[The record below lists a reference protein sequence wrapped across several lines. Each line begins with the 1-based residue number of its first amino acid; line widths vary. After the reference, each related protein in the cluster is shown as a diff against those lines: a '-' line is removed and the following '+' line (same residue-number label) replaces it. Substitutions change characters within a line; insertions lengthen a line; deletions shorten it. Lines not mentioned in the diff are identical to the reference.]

1 MKLTNNEIVSN
12 TVYRTTD
19 YDLFKRLEGN
29 RAVLSNRVN
38 KIIKSIKKNG
48 YIMNPIIVNE
58 KYEVIDG
65 QGRLEALRVMNLP
78 VDYIVIKGLGREQ
91 CIALNAYST
100 IWSMVDYISAYCED
114 GNENYIRL
122 QEVIDAFPEI
132 NTPIK
137 IILVTGVASVQS
149 SSIKAGTIKVTS
161 EMAEQAKK
169 DLTFARQFMGPL
181 QRVRGTSQ
189 YYIYALVFAKKCG
202 ASQGRLLDVI
212 ENNVLPPAP
221 NLRIALDTVSDLYN
235 KNLKIKENRIYLY
248 KDYEDTMTDK
258 YGWYGSKWGKNN
270 DR

>member
-100 IWSMVDYISAYCED
+100 IWSMVDYISAYCE
-114 GNENYIRL
+114 ECCSAILIFTIRL
-122 QEVIDAFPEI
+122 KPYTKTHAM
-132 NTPIK
+132 
-137 IILVTGVASVQS
+137 L
-149 SSIKAGTIKVTS
+149 
-161 EMAEQAKK
+161 
-169 DLTFARQFMGPL
+169 
-181 QRVRGTSQ
+181 
-189 YYIYALVFAKKCG
+189 
-202 ASQGRLLDVI
+202 
-212 ENNVLPPAP
+212 
-221 NLRIALDTVSDLYN
+221 
-235 KNLKIKENRIYLY
+235 
-248 KDYEDTMTDK
+248 
-258 YGWYGSKWGKNN
+258 
-270 DR
+270 